1 MSRNSFATMPQPN
14 GSRRC
19 LAASRAAMAKI
30 AKNSQCNQGSEEGI
44 TMPRGGSK
52 PGERRGGRQPGSL
65 NLRTVERQEAIAA
78 WAAELNEIIPD
89 AFQGDAHALLMAIYK
104 NPRVAP
110 AVRLDAAAKALA
122 YEKPRLAS
130 MEVTQRSLDDLSP
143 TEFLELWGKLEAM
156 VGAGDAAAGDASA
169 GAQERTELRALQSG
183 QGGKSGQAHLLLRCD
198 PAPRVPLSLR
208 ISHAGHCSVT
218 RNARRTLHR
227 DAKRTI
233 CDQRS

>member
-1 MSRNSFATMPQPN
+1 
-14 GSRRC
+14 
-19 LAASRAAMAKI
+19 I

-104 NPRVAP
+104 NPRVPP
-110 AVRLDAAAKALA
+110 AVRLDAAGKALA

-130 MEVTQRSLDDLSP
+130 MEVTQP
-143 TEFLELWGKLEAM
+143 AEFLDLWSKLEVM
-156 VGAGDAAAGDASA
+156 VGVRPATPIGPGDAGENR
-169 GAQERTELRALQSG
+169 GGGEERTSSDE
-183 QGGKSGQAHLLLRCD
+183 H
-198 PAPRVPLSLR
+198 
-208 ISHAGHCSVT
+208 
-218 RNARRTLHR
+218 
-227 DAKRTI
+227 
-233 CDQRS
+233 

>member
-104 NPRVAP
+104 NPRASGCAP
-110 AVRLDAAAKALA
+110 GCGRQGFGLREAAPG
-122 YEKPRLAS
+122 EH
-130 MEVTQRSLDDLSP
+130 
-143 TEFLELWGKLEAM
+143 G
-156 VGAGDAAAGDASA
+156 GDAA
-169 GAQERTELRALQSG
+169 L
-183 QGGKSGQAHLLLRCD
+183 
-198 PAPRVPLSLR
+198 
-208 ISHAGHCSVT
+208 
-218 RNARRTLHR
+218 AR
-227 DAKRTI
+227 
-233 CDQRS
+233 